1 MESMNQSWD
10 SNVIE
15 GVSIADLDEE
25 SFNIFREEAVNAE
38 MLKDSPARIL
48 EELELI
54 KNGKLTTAILLFHR
68 QPSKI
73 ISRAKGVIGKM
84 RNDGDV
90 VSEEEIKGSIMQLS
104 KSIMKGPVR

>member
-1 MESMNQSWD
+1 MNQSWD
-10 SNVIE
+10 YNVIE

-54 KNGKLTTAILLFHR
+54 KNPNSTPIVA
-68 QPSKI
+68 
-73 ISRAKGVIGKM
+73 SR
-84 RNDGDV
+84 
-90 VSEEEIKGSIMQLS
+90 VSVGL
-104 KSIMKGPVR
+104 KGPAVAG

>member
-1 MESMNQSWD
+1 MMESMNQSWD

-38 MLKDSPARIL
+38 MLKDSTARIL

-54 KNGKLTTAILLFHR
+54 KNGKITTAAILLFHR
-68 QPSKI
+68 PGIPST
-73 ISRAKGVIGKM
+73 R
-84 RNDGDV
+84 
-90 VSEEEIKGSIMQLS
+90 
-104 KSIMKGPVR
+104 